1 MPRWPRLKK
10 RRQKNLF
17 RVFEVQQCNEGA
29 DCLNSISKVGFG
41 NQKCGIC
48 RFAPNNDS
56 PMAVSYWKPVD
67 GKTKHPAATAIL
79 RAKKQARVLEL
90 RQEKRSRDQ
99 AKRRISVLAARAE
112 KQTESNII
120 RATKNS
126 GRSRKD
132 GDHLAAG
139 QITIDTKLQSRR
151 ESPVVL
157 LSELAKVRED
167 AGRAGNWLGCLVL
180 RNKNGVGVVALA
192 EEDFAR
198 LIALLGQI

>member
-1 MPRWPRLKK
+1 MPRWPQPKK

-48 RFAPNNDS
+48 RFAPNNDG
-56 PMAVSYWKPVD
+56 PLAVSYWKPID
-67 GKTKHPAATAIL
+67 GKRQHPAAIAAK
-79 RAKKQARVLEL
+79 RVKKQARTIEL
-90 RQEKRSRDQ
+90 RLEKRGRDA
-99 AKRRISVLAARAE
+99 AKRKISVLAARAE

-139 QITIDTKLQSRR
+139 QITIDTKLQSKR
-151 ESPVVL
+151 SNPVVHL
-157 LSELAKVRED
+157 MELAKVRED

-180 RNKNGVGVVALA
+180 RNRSGVGVVAIA
-192 EEDFAR
+192 EDDFAR
-198 LIALLGQI
+198 LIKLLE